1 MQEFGKTKIYFPTQ
15 SDSGDLSAEVRS
27 VHSRQFASCNLTSAA
42 GVTACEFTTPTM
54 LAVTAQEMEEK
65 KALQAQLTQ
74 QMTEGADTV
83 RARKSGVRQFMR
95 DTTCACKIKT
105 TTRRPCMHFFLEE
118 LLLCH
123 DCRATGAPEWYVA
136 RGGGDAHEGAAVRGA
151 IS

>member
-1 MQEFGKTKIYFPTQ
+1 
-15 SDSGDLSAEVRS
+15 
-27 VHSRQFASCNLTSAA
+27 
-42 GVTACEFTTPTM
+42 M

-83 RARKSGVRQFMR
+83 RARKSGERQFIR

-105 TTRRPCMHFFLEE
+105 TTRRPCKF
-118 LLLCH
+118 LLCH
-123 DCRATGAPEWYVA
+123 DCRATSAPEWYVA

-151 IS
+151 VS